1 MICNERLVNRMI
13 ERPRYLNR
21 IMPFIDAPLIKVLT
35 GVRRAGKSTIMA
47 MLREELLKRG
57 IPAGRI
63 LSYRFDSLQYDEIKT
78 AKKFYDE
85 ISGKLTEGQKTYLF
99 FDEIQEVKDWEKA
112 VNSLMSDFDVDIYVT
127 GANSRMMSSEIST
140 YLTGRYIAFEVFP
153 LAFSEYLQ
161 FREGYGHLSD
171 NKTEFARYLRY
182 GGFPA
187 IHLMEYSEDEAYQIV
202 HDIYNSIIFTD
213 IVKRSQIRKID
224 QLERIVKYMFSTVGQ
239 TFSAQ
244 SISKY
249 LKNEHRSLDVET
261 IYEYLKKL
269 EGAYI
274 LHRCS
279 RYDIRGKET
288 LKTLEKYYLADL
300 SLQYA
305 MLSYDPSEI
314 GTMIE
319 NAIYTELCS
328 RGYSVYVGKLDT
340 KEIDFV
346 AIKADQKLYIQATTE
361 IKSAGTEKREYENLL
376 SIQDNYPKYVLRLD
390 EFASGNHEGVL
401 TMNIM
406 DFLLSDQW

>member
-1 MICNERLVNRMI
+1 MI

-21 IMPFIDAPLIKVLT
+21 IVPFIDAPLIKVLT

-47 MLREELLKRG
+47 MLREELVKRG
-57 IPAGRI
+57 IPTERI

-78 AKKFYDE
+78 AKKLYDE
-85 ISGKLTEGQKTYLF
+85 VSGKLREGQKTYLF

-112 VNSLMSDFDVDIYVT
+112 VNSLMSDYDVDIYVT
-127 GANSRMMSSEIST
+127 GSNSRMMSSEIST
-140 YLTGRYIAFEVFP
+140 YLTGRYISFEVFP

-161 FREGYGHLSD
+161 FREQYRHLSD
-171 NKTEFARYLRY
+171 TRSEFARYLRY

-187 IHLMEYSEDEAYQIV
+187 VHLIEYTEDEAYQIA

-249 LKNEHRSLDVET
+249 LKNEHRSLDAET

-269 EGAYI
+269 EGAFI

-288 LKTLEKYYLADL
+288 LKTLEKYYLTDL
-300 SLQYA
+300 SLKYA

-319 NAIYTELCS
+319 NTIYTELCS

-361 IKSAGTEKREYENLL
+361 IKSTGTEKREYENLL

>member
-1 MICNERLVNRMI
+1 MIQ
-13 ERPRYLNR
+13 RPRYLSR
-21 IMPFIDAPLIKVLT
+21 IVPFIDAPLIKILT

-57 IPAGRI
+57 VPAERI

-78 AKKFYDE
+78 AKKLYDE
-85 ISGKLTEGQKTYLF
+85 VGGRLKGGRKTYLF

-112 VNSLMSDFDVDIYVT
+112 VNSLMSDYDVDIYVT
-127 GANSRMMSSEIST
+127 GSNSRMMSSEIST
-140 YLTGRYIAFEVFP
+140 YLTGRYIAFEIFP

-161 FREGYGHLSD
+161 FRERYGHPLD
-171 NKTEFARYLRY
+171 TRAEFARYLRY

-187 IHLMEYSEDEAYQIV
+187 VHLMEYSEDEAYQIV

-244 SISKY
+244 SVSKY
-249 LKNEHRSLDVET
+249 LKNEHRSLDAET

-269 EGAYI
+269 EGAFI

-288 LKTLEKYYLADL
+288 LKTKEKYYLTDM

-305 MLSYDPSEI
+305 MLSYDPSDI
-314 GTMIE
+314 AVMIE
-319 NAIYTELCS
+319 NTIYTELCS
-328 RGYSVYVGKLDT
+328 RGYSVYVGKLDAN
-340 KEIDFV
+340 EIDFV
-346 AIKADQKLYIQATTE
+346 ALKADQKLYIQATTE

-401 TMNIM
+401 TMNIT
-406 DFLLSDQW
+406 DFLLRDSW

>member
-1 MICNERLVNRMI
+1 MI

-21 IMPFIDAPLIKVLT
+21 MIPFIDAPLIKILT
-35 GVRRAGKSTIMA
+35 GVRRAGKSTIMS
-47 MLREELLKRG
+47 MLREELVKRG
-57 IPAGRI
+57 IPEERI

-78 AKKFYDE
+78 AKKLYDE
-85 ISGKLTEGQKTYLF
+85 ISGKLSTGQKTYLF
-99 FDEIQEVKDWEKA
+99 FDEIQEVGEWEKA
-112 VNSLMSDFDVDIYVT
+112 INSLMSDFCVDIYVT
-127 GANSRMMSSEIST
+127 GSNSRMMSSEIST
-140 YLTGRYIAFEVFP
+140 YLTGRYISFEIFP
-153 LAFSEYLQ
+153 LAFSEYLD
-161 FREGYGHLSD
+161 FRKGYGQPAD
-171 NKTEFARYLRY
+171 VKTEFARYLRY

-187 IHLMEYSEDEAYQIV
+187 VHLTEYSEDEAYQIV

-249 LKNEHRSLDVET
+249 LRNEHRSLDAET
-261 IYEYLKKL
+261 IYGYLKKL
-269 EGAYI
+269 EDAFV

-288 LKTLEKYYLADL
+288 LKTLEKYYLADM

-314 GTMIE
+314 PAMIE
-319 NAIYTELCS
+319 NTIYTELRS

-340 KEIDFV
+340 REIDFV
-346 AIKADQKLYIQATTE
+346 ATKSDQKLYIQATTE
-361 IKSAGTEKREYENLL
+361 INSKNTEKREYENLL

-390 EFASGNHEGVL
+390 SFASGNHEGVL
-401 TMNIM
+401 TMNVM
-406 DFLLSDQW
+406 DFLLSEQW

>member
-1 MICNERLVNRMI
+1 MI

-21 IMPFIDAPLIKVLT
+21 IVPFIDAPFVKVLT

-47 MLREELLKRG
+47 MLRDELIKRG
-57 IPAGRI
+57 IPDKRI
-63 LSYRFDSLQYDEIKT
+63 PSYRFDSLRYDGIKT
-78 AKKFYDE
+78 AKKLYE
-85 ISGKLTEGQKTYLF
+85 EVRGKLPEGQRTYLF
-99 FDEIQEVKDWEKA
+99 FDEIQEVEEWEKA
-112 VNSLMSDFDVDIYVT
+112 VNSLMSDYDVDIYVT
-127 GANSRMMSSEIST
+127 GSNSRMMSSEIST
-140 YLTGRYIAFEVFP
+140 YLTGRHIAFEIFP
-153 LAFSEYLQ
+153 LAFSEYLL
-161 FREGYGHLSD
+161 FRKNYGQLSD
-171 NKTEFARYLRY
+171 TRSEFARYLRY

-187 IHLMEYSEDEAYQIV
+187 VHLMEYTEDEAYQIV

-224 QLERIVKYMFSTVGQ
+224 QLERVVRYMFSTIGQ

-244 SISKY
+244 SISRY
-249 LKNEHRSLDVET
+249 LKNEHRSLDAET

-269 EGAYI
+269 EGAFI

-300 SLQYA
+300 SLEYA

-319 NAIYTELCS
+319 NTIYTELRS

-340 KEIDFV
+340 KEIDFI
-346 AIKADQKLYIQATTE
+346 AIKDDQKLYIQATTE
-361 IKSAGTEKREYENLL
+361 IKKEGTEKREYENLL

-401 TMNIM
+401 TMNIT

>member
-1 MICNERLVNRMI
+1 MIP
-13 ERPRYLNR
+13 RPRYLNR
-21 IMPFIDAPLIKVLT
+21 IKPFIDAPLIKVLT

-47 MLREELLKRG
+47 LLQKELAVGG
-57 IPAGRI
+57 ISPDRI
-63 LSYRFDSLQYDEIKT
+63 LSYRFDSLQYDDIKT
-78 AKKFYDE
+78 AKKLYDE
-85 ISGKLTEGQKTYLF
+85 IREKLSPEQKTYVFL
-99 FDEIQEVKDWEKA
+99 DEIQEVENWEKA
-112 VNSLMSDFDVDIYVT
+112 VNSLMSDCNVDIYVT
-127 GANSRMMSSEIST
+127 GSNSRMMSAEIST

-153 LAFSEYLQ
+153 LTFSEYLD
-161 FREGYGHLSD
+161 FRRSYSQPSD
-171 NKTEFARYLRY
+171 LRTEFARFLRY

-187 IHLMEYSEDEAYQIV
+187 VHLTEYTEDEAYQIV

-213 IVKRSQIRKID
+213 IVRRSQIRKTD

-261 IYEYLKKL
+261 IYGYLKKL
-269 EGAYI
+269 EDAFI

-288 LKTLEKYYLADL
+288 LKTLEKYYLADM

-305 MLSYDPSEI
+305 MLSYDPGEI
-314 GTMIE
+314 AVMIE
-319 NAIYTELCS
+319 NTLYTEMCS
-328 RGYSVYVGKLDT
+328 RGYSVFVGKMDT

-346 AIKADQKLYIQATTE
+346 AAKADQKLYVQATTE
-361 IKSAGTEKREYENLL
+361 ISSRDTEKREYENLL

-390 EFASGNHEGVL
+390 EFASGNHEGIL
-401 TMNIM
+401 TMNVI
-406 DFLLSDQW
+406 DFLLSDRW

>member
-1 MICNERLVNRMI
+1 MIQ
-13 ERPRYLNR
+13 RPRYLNR
-21 IMPFIDAPLIKVLT
+21 IVPFIDAPLIKVLT

-47 MLREELLKRG
+47 MLREELINRG
-57 IPAGRI
+57 VPAGRI

-78 AKKFYDE
+78 AKKLYDE
-85 ISGKLTEGQKTYLF
+85 VSGKLREGLKTYLF
-99 FDEIQEVKDWEKA
+99 FDEIQEVKEWEKA

-127 GANSRMMSSEIST
+127 GSNSRMMSSEIST
-140 YLTGRYIAFEVFP
+140 YLTGRYIAFEIFP
-153 LAFSEYLQ
+153 LAFSEYLA
-161 FREGYGHLSD
+161 FRKSYGHLAETKS
-171 NKTEFARYLRY
+171 EFARYLRY

-187 IHLMEYSEDEAYQIV
+187 VHLMEYAEDEAYQIV
-202 HDIYNSIIFTD
+202 HDVYNSIIFTD
-213 IVKRSQIRKID
+213 IVKRNQIRKID

-249 LKNEHRSLDVET
+249 LKNEHRSLDAET

-269 EGAYI
+269 EGAFI

-288 LKTLEKYYLADL
+288 LKTLEKYYLADM

-305 MLSYDPSEI
+305 MLAYDPTEI
-314 GTMIE
+314 AVMIE
-319 NAIYTELCS
+319 NTLYIELRS
-328 RGYSVYVGKLDT
+328 RGYSVYVGKLDA

-346 AIKADQKLYIQATTE
+346 AVKAGRKLYIQATTE
-361 IKSAGTEKREYENLL
+361 IKSADTEKREYENLL

-401 TMNIM
+401 TMNVV
-406 DFLLSDQW
+406 DFLLNEQW

>member
-1 MICNERLVNRMI
+1 MIQ
-13 ERPRYLNR
+13 RPRYLRR
-21 IMPFIDAPLIKVLT
+21 IVPFIDSPLIKVLT

-47 MLREELLKRG
+47 MLREELMARG
-57 IPAGRI
+57 ISPDRI
-63 LSYRFDSLQYDEIKT
+63 LSYRFDSLQFDEIKT
-78 AKKFYDE
+78 AKSLYNE
-85 ISGKLTEGQKTYLF
+85 IKGKVSSERKTYVFL
-99 FDEIQEVKDWEKA
+99 DEIQEVENWEKA
-112 VNSLMSDFDVDIYVT
+112 VNSLMTDFDVDIYVT
-127 GANSRMMSSEIST
+127 GSNSRMMSAEIST
-140 YLTGRYIAFEVFP
+140 YLTGRYISFEIFP
-153 LAFSEYLQ
+153 LTFSEYLD
-161 FREGYGHLSD
+161 FRRDYAQLSGMRA
-171 NKTEFARYLRY
+171 EFARFLRY

-187 IHLMEYSEDEAYQIV
+187 VHLREYTEGEAYQIV

-244 SISKY
+244 SVSRY
-249 LKNEHRSLDVET
+249 LKSEHRSLEAET

-269 EGAYI
+269 EGAFI

-305 MLSYDPSEI
+305 MLSYNPSEI
-314 GTMIE
+314 AVMIE
-319 NAIYTELCS
+319 NTLYTEMCS
-328 RGYSVYVGKLDT
+328 RGYSVFVGKIDAR
-340 KEIDFV
+340 EIDFV
-346 AIKADQKLYIQATTE
+346 ATRADQKLYVQATTE
-361 IKSAGTEKREYENLL
+361 ISSTATEKREYENLL

-390 EFASGNHEGVL
+390 EFASGNYEGIL
-401 TMNIM
+401 TMNVI